1 MNTIR
6 NCFVWGLLL
15 VLLSLA
21 TGCGNRQTAA
31 VLDDVET
38 YIQDRPDSA
47 LAALRAIDTT
57 TLNSRRLHAQYALLH
72 SMALDKNWIDTTD
85 VNVVMPAVAYY
96 DRRRP
101 VSRRAK
107 PYYYL
112 GRIQFNGGHYDE
124 AIISFTR
131 AGEFAENL
139 EDNRFKALN
148 NIALANTYTAT
159 SAYEESQ
166 HALVEAEK
174 SGRFCQDSM
183 LLYTILFREAQ
194 TLVNLNRHQ
203 EADSL
208 FRVLTQENNPFVQR
222 FPQVLGSYAMF
233 LITPPN
239 QQFGQAR
246 VLFEKAIQNRGK
258 LESAQY
264 WGMYAQCLANTG
276 DIQKAEEIVNQ
287 LENGKQREHV
297 STSYSKSF
305 IAASKGDYKSAYL
318 LLQENHERLNEE
330 MQKRLQQSTIKSQR
344 DYYLLQ
350 RESLKKENQLRK
362 GISSLLVLLVVATVT
377 AIIFIV
383 RHFRERVQQ
392 QNRDLMETVRDMMEL
407 RQANDNLIS
416 DKEKAFT
423 QQLLLRRDFFLLNQ
437 ENFKELSN
445 LCNSYYKNEGRVSQA
460 RVVCGEVRGYMNKLG
475 IGENRYPVL
484 EQRVNEIFDRIME
497 HFRIEHPNHREQF
510 FQAAC
515 YLFAGFQT
523 RTIALLL
530 HLDEKEVYRLK
541 WRIKRDVESI
551 ESSHQKDF
559 LTLLNGS

>member
-85 VNVVMPAVAYY
+85 VNVVMPAVEYY

-350 RESLKKENQLRK
+350 RESLQKENRMRK
-362 GISSLLVLLVVATVT
+362 TINLFMALFIISAFIAATI
-377 AIIFIV
+377 AIRRYQEKER
-383 RHFRERVQQ
+383 RHNQDLIEAVQ
-392 QNRDLMETVRDMMEL
+392 DLMEKNNGLKLEYIHLGQENYKALSDLCNTYYRTEG
-407 RQANDNLIS
+407 RTSQAN
-416 DKEKAFT
+416 A
-423 QQLLLRRDFFLLNQ
+423 
-437 ENFKELSN
+437 
-445 LCNSYYKNEGRVSQA
+445 
-460 RVVCGEVRGYMNKLG
+460 VCGEVRGYLKTLG
-475 IGENRYPVL
+475 VGESRYPAL
-484 EQRVNEIFDRIME
+484 EQRVNEQFGDIMK
-497 HFRIEHPNHREQF
+497 HFRQEHPNHREPFYQT
-510 FQAAC
+510 AC
-515 YLFAGFQT
+515 YLFAGFKS
-523 RTIALLL
+523 RTIALILNQDEQNTYKTKSLL
-530 HLDEKEVYRLK
+530 RKE
-541 WRIKRDVESI
+541 I
-551 ESSHQKDF
+551 ETEATPHQKEF
-559 LTLLNGS
+559 LLLLDGASR